1 MSIAGPIPGKLNFCF
16 KASAVWM
23 PHEGEPKE
31 EMLVVVETDH

>member
-1 MSIAGPIPGKLNFCF
+1 MSTAGLIPGKLNFCF
-16 KASAVWM
+16 KARGVWM